1 MFGAAKGPII
11 RNSFRD
17 IAMLSASPPDSE
29 KPLTEP
35 GATERRVVDRMLA
48 RWDDLRQGRTF
59 PSRADI
65 ARAGTGELECH
76 LFLVAVCDEEADDEV
91 IESGSAFRDAL
102 SVDPV
107 GRRVV
112 EILPSS
118 TERGLSFC
126 RTAARLKKP
135 IMDVGYFTNPRG
147 EEILY
152 RSIILPL
159 SDDQE
164 NINYLVGTFSYKK
177 VS

>member
-11 RNSFRD
+11 RSSFRD
-17 IAMLSASPPDSE
+17 IAMLSVSLPEPEMPLIEPD
-29 KPLTEP
+29 
-35 GATERRVVDRMLA
+35 ATKRRVVDRMLA
-48 RWDDLRQGRTF
+48 RWDDLRQGRDF

-65 ARAGTGELECH
+65 ERAGTGKLERN
-76 LFLVAVCDEEADDEV
+76 LFLVAMSDEEADDEV
-91 IESGSAFRDAL
+91 IDSGSALREAL
-102 SVDPV
+102 GVDPV

-126 RTAARLKKP
+126 RTAARFKKP
-135 IMDVGYFTNPRG
+135 IMDVGNFTNPRG

-164 NINYLVGTFSYKK
+164 NINYLVGAFSYKQ

>member
-1 MFGAAKGPII
+1 
-11 RNSFRD
+11 
-17 IAMLSASPPDSE
+17 MLPVSLPEPE
-29 KPLTEP
+29 MPLTEP
-35 GATERRVVDRMLA
+35 VATERRVVDRMLA
-48 RWDDLRQGRTF
+48 RWDDLRRGRAF

-65 ARAGTGELECH
+65 ERAGTGELESN
-76 LFLVAVCDEEADDEV
+76 LFLIAVSDEEVDDEV
-91 IESGSAFRDAL
+91 IDSGSEFRDAL

-112 EILPSS
+112 EILPSA

-135 IMDVGYFTNPRG
+135 IMDVGNFTNPRG

-164 NINYLVGTFSYKK
+164 NVNYLVGAFSYKQ
-177 VS
+177 VA